1 MRLQTDPAVM
11 YGVSRNF
18 TGKLTKKH
26 LKTDTPYNTYT
37 RSGLPPTPICM
48 PQEKSILAALHP
60 ENSKSL
66 YFVAK
71 GVSPKEGHS
80 FSSTLD
86 EHNRAVVSYRKKV
99 AEYLKQQQIAD
110 SSQDELIEAEN
121 EAQNNNT
128 GVSQDRNKNSSDK
141 AKVASKTKSDDSKSD
156 NNKNVFKS
164 DGKTADSKST
174 EKKDNKTAVEKSKT
188 NDKNANNNNAKTQTV
203 KETSDKKE
211 NNANKENKAKGQNSQ
226 NSKENKEVKAKEDKA
241 NDKVTKAEEQKSDDP
256 SNNATVKGD
265 NSTQVSIKE
274 KSLKQNKRV
283 VSSKTNNNE
292 TDRIAK
298 IRQIQKDAFKKETPV
313 KVESKKNEILIK
325 VD

>member
-1 MRLQTDPAVM
+1 
-11 YGVSRNF
+11 
-18 TGKLTKKH
+18 
-26 LKTDTPYNTYT
+26 
-37 RSGLPPTPICM
+37 M

-156 NNKNVFKS
+156 TNKMYLNLMVKLLIVNLPKR
-164 DGKTADSKST
+164 KTT
-174 EKKDNKTAVEKSKT
+174 RL
-188 NDKNANNNNAKTQTV
+188 Q
-203 KETSDKKE
+203 
-211 NNANKENKAKGQNSQ
+211 
-226 NSKENKEVKAKEDKA
+226 
-241 NDKVTKAEEQKSDDP
+241 
-256 SNNATVKGD
+256 
-265 NSTQVSIKE
+265 
-274 KSLKQNKRV
+274 LKRV
-283 VSSKTNNNE
+283 KLM
-292 TDRIAK
+292 
-298 IRQIQKDAFKKETPV
+298 IRMQPTITLKLK
-313 KVESKKNEILIK
+313 L
-325 VD
+325 